1 MGDFR
6 DENIISY
13 KEAFLE
19 EVSSCLCIV
28 MELAEGGDLQN
39 KINEKKR
46 LGMFFEEKEIWSI
59 FG

>member
-6 DENIISY
+6 DENIIAY

>member
-1 MGDFR
+1 VGDFR